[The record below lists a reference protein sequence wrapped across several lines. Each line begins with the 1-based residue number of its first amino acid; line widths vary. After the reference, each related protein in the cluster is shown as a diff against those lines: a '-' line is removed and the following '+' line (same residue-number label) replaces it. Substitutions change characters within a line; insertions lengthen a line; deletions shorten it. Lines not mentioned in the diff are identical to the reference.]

1 MLNIYLHINNTSLA
15 TSLYAHCLHINIYIF
30 ICREWRDFNNN
41 PAGDGIVQFVET
53 FDMARAISHNHE
65 NRQRSR

>member
-1 MLNIYLHINNTSLA
+1 MLNIYLHINNTSLP
-15 TSLYAHCLHINIYIF
+15 TSLYAHFYIF

-41 PAGDGIVQFVET
+41 LPGNGIVQFVET

-65 NRQRSR
+65 NREVDR

>member
-1 MLNIYLHINNTSLA
+1 MLNIYLHINNTCLP
-15 TSLYAHCLHINIYIF
+15 TSLDVHSLHIN

-41 PAGDGIVQFVET
+41 LPGDDIVQFVET